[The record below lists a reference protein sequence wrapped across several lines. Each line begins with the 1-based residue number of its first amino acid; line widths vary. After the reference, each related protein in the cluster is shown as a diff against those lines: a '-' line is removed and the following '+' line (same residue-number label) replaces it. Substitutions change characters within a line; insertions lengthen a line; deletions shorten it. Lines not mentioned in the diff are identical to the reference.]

1 MTRLSKLSVE
11 ELPEDIRELTKADD
25 RTPLE
30 LGLTR
35 IFAHRPELT
44 KGMMPFSRAL
54 KVHRLLDNRLIELV
68 RLRIAFFNQCRSCMA
83 IRYPD
88 ALADGL
94 TEDLVCSLEKPQEA
108 TNLTEREK
116 LAVLYAE
123 KFATDHLSIGDDLYA
138 RLKEHFTEP
147 EIVEL
152 GFHCAFYVGF
162 GRLAATWNMIEE
174 LPEEFQDMSHEVA
187 PWEIADHVVMR

>member
-1 MTRLSKLSVE
+1 MTRLSKLTVDQ
-11 ELPEDIRELTKADD
+11 LPDDIRQATRADD

-35 IFAHRPELT
+35 IFAHRPELVR
-44 KGMMPFSRAL
+44 GMMPFSRAL
-54 KVHRLLDNRLIELV
+54 KVERLLPDRLIELV

-108 TNLTEREK
+108 TNLSEREK

-123 KFATDHLSIGDDLYA
+123 RFATDHLAIGDDMYA
-138 RLKEHFTEP
+138 RLKEHFSEA

-174 LPEEFQDMSHEVA
+174 LPEQFQDMSHEVG
-187 PWEIADHVVMR
+187 PWDITEHVVMR